1 MKRILAVLLL
11 LCLLP
16 GCTYSDRQDLL
27 HFYYPTASVSYG
39 GSQGVLGSE
48 DRDLGSHREDLKYL
62 VTMYLSGPADK
73 GLRNGFPADV
83 KLLSC
88 EIRRQQVRI
97 LLSGDLDSLS
107 PLERTLACAGLAKTV
122 LEESGMTSVRIAT
135 EEGLLSGDGALI
147 FDTDSLLLADNA
159 SEMPEEE

>member
-27 HFYYPTASVSYG
+27 HFYYPTASVSFG

-73 GLRNGFPADV
+73 SLRNGFPANV
-83 KLLSC
+83 KLVSC

-107 PLERTLACAGLAKTV
+107 HLERALVCAGLAKTV
-122 LEESGMTSVRIAT
+122 LEASGMSAVRIAT
-135 EEGLLSGDGALI
+135 EEGALSGDGALI
-147 FDTDSLLLADNA
+147 FDADSLLLEDNA

>member
-16 GCTYSDRQDLL
+16 RLHLL
-27 HFYYPTASVSYG
+27 RPAGPAALYYPTASVSYG

-73 GLRNGFPADV
+73 SLRNGFPANV
-83 KLLSC
+83 KLVSC

-97 LLSGDLDSLS
+97 LLSGDLTAC
-107 PLERTLACAGLAKTV
+107 PLERALVCAGLAKTV
-122 LEESGMTSVRIAT
+122 LKPA
-135 EEGLLSGDGALI
+135 A
-147 FDTDSLLLADNA
+147 
-159 SEMPEEE
+159 